1 MKQLTLRQTMK
12 HFTLTAAI
20 LAMILLLTGC
30 GGAAGTGN
38 TQGTTAEQ
46 SQAQTGEQSQGQ
58 TAEESQLQTGEQS
71 QGQTAEQSQA
81 QTAAQSQ
88 IQTAVLLT
96 EKDYSDQEKKNL
108 EILEGKLAKDSDRL
122 VYSGNFIVNI
132 YDDFSWKTEADIFPA
147 KLDLRARGTVTPV
160 KSQSPWASCWSFGAI
175 ASSET
180 SILKKLV

>member
-1 MKQLTLRQTMK
+1 MREADYETSYVESSY
-12 HFTLTAAI
+12 AC
-20 LAMILLLTGC
+20 MILLLTGC
-30 GGAAGTGN
+30 GEAAGTGK
-38 TQGTTAEQ
+38 TQGTAAEQ
-46 SQAQTGEQSQGQ
+46 SQAQTVEQSQ
-58 TAEESQLQTGEQS
+58 L
-71 QGQTAEQSQA
+71 QTAEQSQA
-81 QTAAQSQ
+81 QTEEQSQ
-88 IQTAVLLT
+88 LQTAVLLT
-96 EKDYSDQEKKNL
+96 EKDYSDQEKKSL

-147 KLDLRARGTVTPV
+147 KLDLRARGTATPV

>member
-58 TAEESQLQTGEQS
+58 TAE
-71 QGQTAEQSQA
+71 QSQA

-122 VYSGNFIVNI
+122 MYSGNFIVNI

-147 KLDLRARGTVTPV
+147 KLELRERGTVTPV

-175 ASSET
+175 ASSEI
-180 SILKKLV
+180 SILKKLE

>member
-1 MKQLTLRQTMK
+1 MKHLTLK
-12 HFTLTAAI
+12 AAM

-30 GGAAGTGN
+30 GEAAGTGK

-46 SQAQTGEQSQGQ
+46 SQ
-58 TAEESQLQTGEQS
+58 L
-71 QGQTAEQSQA
+71 QTAEQSLP
-81 QTAAQSQ
+81 
-88 IQTAVLLT
+88 QTAVLLT
-96 EKDYSDQEKKNL
+96 EKDYSEQEKKSL
-108 EILEGKLAKDSDRL
+108 EILEDKLAKDSDRL

-180 SILKKLV
+180 SILKKLACLAETSTTRILWRSRTGRGSS

>member
-1 MKQLTLRQTMK
+1 M
-12 HFTLTAAI
+12 
-20 LAMILLLTGC
+20 
-30 GGAAGTGN
+30 
-38 TQGTTAEQ
+38 
-46 SQAQTGEQSQGQ
+46 
-58 TAEESQLQTGEQS
+58 
-71 QGQTAEQSQA
+71 
-81 QTAAQSQ
+81 
-88 IQTAVLLT
+88 LLT
-96 EKDYSDQEKKNL
+96 EKDYSEQEKKSL

>member
-46 SQAQTGEQSQGQ
+46 SQAQTVEQSQ
-58 TAEESQLQTGEQS
+58 L
-71 QGQTAEQSQA
+71 QTAEQSQA
-81 QTAAQSQ
+81 QTEEQSQ
-88 IQTAVLLT
+88 LQTAVLLT

-147 KLDLRARGTVTPV
+147 KLDLRERGTVTPV

-180 SILKKLV
+180 SILKKLE

>member
-20 LAMILLLTGC
+20 LAMILPLTGC

-38 TQGTTAEQ
+38 TQGT
-46 SQAQTGEQSQGQ
+46 
-58 TAEESQLQTGEQS
+58 
-71 QGQTAEQSQA
+71 TAEQSQA

-147 KLDLRARGTVTPV
+147 KLDLRERGTVTPV

-175 ASSET
+175 ASSEI
-180 SILKKLV
+180 SILKKLE

>member
-1 MKQLTLRQTMK
+1 MKQLTVRQTMQ
-12 HFTLTAAI
+12 HFPLTAAI

-30 GGAAGTGN
+30 GGDAGTGK
-38 TQGTTAEQ
+38 TQGT
-46 SQAQTGEQSQGQ
+46 
-58 TAEESQLQTGEQS
+58 
-71 QGQTAEQSQA
+71 TAEQSQA

-180 SILKKLV
+180 SILKKLE

>member
-46 SQAQTGEQSQGQ
+46 SQA
-58 TAEESQLQTGEQS
+58 QTGEQS

-147 KLDLRARGTVTPV
+147 KLDLRERGTVTPV

-175 ASSET
+175 ASSEI
-180 SILKKLV
+180 SILKKLE

>member
-30 GGAAGTGN
+30 GGAARTGN

-46 SQAQTGEQSQGQ
+46 SQAQTGEHSQAQ
-58 TAEESQLQTGEQS
+58 TAEESQPQTEEQS
-71 QGQTAEQSQA
+71 QL
-81 QTAAQSQ
+81 
-88 IQTAVLLT
+88 QTAVLLT
-96 EKDYSDQEKKNL
+96 EKDYSDQEKKSL
-108 EILEGKLAKDSDRL
+108 EILEDKLARDSDRL

-132 YDDFSWKTEADIFPA
+132 YDEVAWKTEADIFPA

-180 SILKKLV
+180 SILKKLE

>member
-1 MKQLTLRQTMK
+1 MKHLTLRQTMK

-38 TQGTTAEQ
+38 TQGT
-46 SQAQTGEQSQGQ
+46 
-58 TAEESQLQTGEQS
+58 
-71 QGQTAEQSQA
+71 TAEQSQA

-122 VYSGNFIVNI
+122 VYTGNFIVNI

-147 KLDLRARGTVTPV
+147 KLDLRERGTVTPV

-175 ASSET
+175 ASSEI
-180 SILKKLV
+180 SILKKLE

>member
-38 TQGTTAEQ
+38 TQGT
-46 SQAQTGEQSQGQ
+46 
-58 TAEESQLQTGEQS
+58 
-71 QGQTAEQSQA
+71 TAEQSQA

-147 KLDLRARGTVTPV
+147 KLDLRERGTVTPV

-180 SILKKLV
+180 SILKKLE

>member
-46 SQAQTGEQSQGQ
+46 SQA
-58 TAEESQLQTGEQS
+58 QTGEQS

-147 KLDLRARGTVTPV
+147 KLDLRERGTVTPV

-180 SILKKLV
+180 SILKKLE

>member
-38 TQGTTAEQ
+38 TQGT
-46 SQAQTGEQSQGQ
+46 
-58 TAEESQLQTGEQS
+58 
-71 QGQTAEQSQA
+71 TAEQSQA

-147 KLDLRARGTVTPV
+147 KLNLRARGTVTPV

-180 SILKKLV
+180 SILKKLELDQEEI

>member
-46 SQAQTGEQSQGQ
+46 SQ
-58 TAEESQLQTGEQS
+58 L
-71 QGQTAEQSQA
+71 
-81 QTAAQSQ
+81 
-88 IQTAVLLT
+88 QTAVLLT

-147 KLDLRARGTVTPV
+147 KLDLRERGTVTPV

-175 ASSET
+175 ASSEI
-180 SILKKLV
+180 SILKKLE

>member
-1 MKQLTLRQTMK
+1 M
-12 HFTLTAAI
+12 
-20 LAMILLLTGC
+20 
-30 GGAAGTGN
+30 
-38 TQGTTAEQ
+38 
-46 SQAQTGEQSQGQ
+46 
-58 TAEESQLQTGEQS
+58 
-71 QGQTAEQSQA
+71 
-81 QTAAQSQ
+81 
-88 IQTAVLLT
+88 T

-147 KLDLRARGTVTPV
+147 KLDLRERGTVTSV

-180 SILKKLV
+180 SILKKLE

>member
-1 MKQLTLRQTMK
+1 MKHLTLK
-12 HFTLTAAI
+12 AAM

-30 GGAAGTGN
+30 GEAAGTGK

-46 SQAQTGEQSQGQ
+46 SQ
-58 TAEESQLQTGEQS
+58 L
-71 QGQTAEQSQA
+71 
-81 QTAAQSQ
+81 
-88 IQTAVLLT
+88 QTAVLLT
-96 EKDYSDQEKKNL
+96 EKDYSEQEKKSL

-147 KLDLRARGTVTPV
+147 KLDLRERGTVTPV

>member
-12 HFTLTAAI
+12 HFTLTAAM

-30 GGAAGTGN
+30 GEAAGTGK

-46 SQAQTGEQSQGQ
+46 SQP
-58 TAEESQLQTGEQS
+58 
-71 QGQTAEQSQA
+71 QTAEQSQL
-81 QTAAQSQ
+81 QTAVQSLP
-88 IQTAVLLT
+88 QTAVLLT
-96 EKDYSDQEKKNL
+96 EKDYSEQEKKSL
-108 EILEGKLAKDSDRL
+108 EILEDKLAKDSDRL

-132 YDDFSWKTEADIFPA
+132 YDDFSWKTEADILPA